1 MPEKNKKDQTL
12 DKQPEKEKAEI
23 SPLEDIYQAKRE
35 DEPKDY
41 FSTFE
46 KSGKMAA
53 WKKWLIGF
61 FAVLLILAGSSVAGF
76 FAFSSKK
83 KFSGQNIKLEF
94 QGPQTVSSGDSFSF
108 TVLYE
113 NNETLM
119 LKNAELTLN
128 FPESFSFEES
138 SPLPGNEFKN
148 SWDLKNIPAGNKGK
162 IIIKGRIVGENNSS
176 KAISARLNFEPEN
189 FSSPFD
195 VRKDYL
201 VRLNDSALK
210 INLDLPPRIA
220 PNSRFIGKISLSNGS
235 KTAIKD
241 IKLEITMPSDFTVEK
256 IEPAS
261 KNSIWEITELLPDK
275 PYEITIAGSLA
286 GANGEY
292 KEIKAKA
299 SLRNDKN
306 EFIAQ
311 TETNALISMINPNLE
326 TVILTNDKIGAITV
340 DWGDTLAVSL
350 KVKNAG
356 DQIIR
361 DVAGQL
367 TIDSTAIDWSNIRW
381 TIQGKLISVK
391 NSSQKILSWTKD
403 EFPDLLEL
411 SPGKETILSATLP
424 IIERPPKNVSAKDL
438 VVAIEGQAVSKNV
451 VDLEG
456 VEIKSEAMPVEVRI
470 TTQVQLR
477 PEARFTDDEYQPL
490 GTGPVPPE
498 VGKTTA
504 YQIQWYLSN
513 ASNEVTDAKIT
524 TTLPQNVYWKGGE
537 TGSGTLSFDP
547 ATREVAWT
555 INRVPARSGLDLS
568 GLSANFMVSI
578 TPKDSEIGSAVTLT
592 EQTSLEALDGFT
604 NQIIQKK
611 FDVLTTDLPT
621 DPSYAGKGKV
631 VAPTVVDANLIN
643 NTNATGNENANTN

>member
-1 MPEKNKKDQTL
+1 MPEKNKKDQTSDEQL
-12 DKQPEKEKAEI
+12 EKESMRI
-23 SPLEDIYQAKRE
+23 SPLEDIYQAKHE
-35 DEPKDY
+35 DGQKDY

-46 KSGKMAA
+46 KSDKMAI

-61 FAVLLILAGSSVAGF
+61 FILLLILAGSTVAGF

-94 QGPQTVSSGDSFSF
+94 LGPQTISSGDSFSF

-113 NNETLM
+113 NNEILT

-128 FPESFSFEES
+128 FPESFLFEES
-138 SPLPGNEFKN
+138 SPMPNNDFKN
-148 SWDLKNIPAGNKGK
+148 SWDLKNIPAGSKGK
-162 IIIKGRIVGENNSS
+162 IIIKGHIVGENNSS
-176 KAISARLNFEPEN
+176 KTISARLNFEPEN

-195 VRKDYL
+195 ARQDYL
-201 VRLNDSALK
+201 IKINESALK
-210 INLDLPPRIA
+210 IAFDFPPRLA
-220 PNSRFIGKISLSNGS
+220 PKSELKGMITLRNISEKPLKDVRLAISL
-235 KTAIKD
+235 
-241 IKLEITMPSDFTVEK
+241 PSDFVEKK
-256 IEPAS
+256 IEPPA
-261 KNSIWEITELLPDK
+261 KNLIWEIAELTQDK
-275 PYEITIAGSLA
+275 PYEITVAGIIS
-286 GANGEY
+286 GSNGEL
-292 KEIKAKA
+292 KEIKATA

-311 TETNALISMINPNLE
+311 TETNTLISIISPNLE
-326 TVILTNDKIGAITV
+326 AVILTNDKTGVISV

-350 KVKNAG
+350 KIKNAG

-367 TIDSTAIDWSNIRW
+367 AIDSTAIDWQNIRW
-381 TIQGKLISVK
+381 TIPGKLISAK
-391 NSSQKILSWTKD
+391 NSSQKILFWTKD

-411 SPGKETILSATLP
+411 SPGKETILSATLS
-424 IIERPPKNVSAKDL
+424 IIERPPKNVSTKDL
-438 VVAIEGQAVSKNV
+438 VITVEGQAVSKNV

-456 VEIKSEAMPVEVRI
+456 VEIKSDASPIEVRI

-477 PEARFTDDEYQPL
+477 PEARYTDDEYQPL
-490 GTGPVPPE
+490 GTGPIPPE
-498 VGKTTA
+498 AGKTTT

-524 TTLPQNVYWKGGE
+524 TALPQNVFWKGGE
-537 TGSGTLSFDP
+537 TGSGALSFDP

-568 GLSANFMVSI
+568 GLSANFTVSI
-578 TPKDSEIGSAVTLT
+578 TLKESEIGSTVTLT
-592 EQTSLEALDGFT
+592 EQTALEALDGFT

-611 FDVLTTDLPT
+611 FDVLTTDIAT
-621 DPSYAGKGKV
+621 DPKYAGQGKV
-631 VAPTVVDANLIN
+631 AAPTAI
-643 NTNATGNENANTN
+643 NTNTNTDTNINSSAQ

>member
-1 MPEKNKKDQTL
+1 MPEKNIKDQTS
-12 DKQPEKEKAEI
+12 DKQPKKENAEI

-35 DEPKDY
+35 DESKDY
-41 FSTFE
+41 FSSIE

-76 FAFSSKK
+76 LAFSSKK

-119 LKNAELTLN
+119 LRNAELTLN

-138 SPLPGNEFKN
+138 SPLPDNEFKN

-195 VRKDYL
+195 AHKDYL
-201 VRLNDSALK
+201 ILLNDSALK

-220 PNSRFIGKISLSNGS
+220 PNSRFLGKISLSNVS

-241 IKLEITMPSDFTVEK
+241 IKLEITIPSDFTAEK

-261 KNSIWEITELLPDK
+261 KNSIWEIAELLPDK
-275 PYEITIAGSLA
+275 PYEVTIAGSLA
-286 GANGEY
+286 GTNGEF

-306 EFIAQ
+306 EFISQ

-326 TVILTNDKIGAITV
+326 TVILVNDKTGGISV
-340 DWGDTLAVSL
+340 DWGDALAVSL

-367 TIDSTAIDWSNIRW
+367 TIDSTAIDWQNIRW
-381 TIQGKLISVK
+381 TIPGKLISAK
-391 NSSQKILSWTKD
+391 NGSQKILSWTKD

-411 SPGKETILSATLP
+411 SPGKETVLSAILP

-438 VVAIEGQAVSKNV
+438 IITAEGQAVSKNV

-456 VEIKSEAMPVEVRI
+456 VEIKSDASPIETRI

-477 PEARFTDDEYQPL
+477 PEARYTDDEYQPL
-490 GTGPVPPE
+490 GSGPVPPE
-498 VGKTTA
+498 VGKTTT

-524 TTLPQNVYWKGGE
+524 TTLPQNVFWKGGE

-568 GLSANFMVSI
+568 GLSANFTVSI
-578 TPKDSEIGSAVTLT
+578 TPKETEIGSAITLT
-592 EQTSLEALDGFT
+592 EQTSLEALDSFT

-611 FDVLTTDLPT
+611 FDVLTTDIPT
-621 DPSYAGKGKV
+621 DPKYAGQGKV
-631 VAPTVVDANLIN
+631 VAPTS
-643 NTNATGNENANTN
+643 TTENANINTNTNSLVQ

>member
-1 MPEKNKKDQTL
+1 MPKKDQTS
-12 DKQPEKEKAEI
+12 DKQPENEEKL
-23 SPLEDIYQAKRE
+23 SPLEDIYQAERK

-46 KSGKMAA
+46 KVEKMAA

-61 FAVLLILAGSSVAGF
+61 FVVLLILAGSTVAGF

-94 QGPQTVSSGDSFSF
+94 QGPQTISSGDSFSF

-138 SPLPGNEFKN
+138 SPLSDNEFKN
-148 SWDLKNIPAGNKGK
+148 SWDLKNIPAGGKGK
-162 IIIKGRIVGENNSS
+162 ILIKGRIMGENNSS
-176 KAISARLNFEPEN
+176 KTISARLNFEPEN

-201 VRLNDSALK
+201 VRLNDSTLK
-210 INLDLPPRIA
+210 INLDLPSRAA
-220 PNSRFIGKISLSNGS
+220 PDSRLVGKISLLNNSQ
-235 KTAIKD
+235 KPIKD
-241 IKLEITMPSDFTVEK
+241 VKLEINLPSDFTVEK
-256 IEPAS
+256 IDPAS
-261 KNSIWEITELLPDK
+261 KNSIWEIAELLSDK

-299 SLRNDKN
+299 SLRNDKG
-306 EFIAQ
+306 EFITQ

-326 TVILTNDKIGAITV
+326 TVILTNDKTGAITV

-367 TIDSTAIDWSNIRW
+367 TIDSTAIDWQNIRW
-381 TIQGKLISVK
+381 TIPGKLISVK

-424 IIERPPKNVSAKDL
+424 IIERPPKNVSTKDL
-438 VVAIEGQAVSKNV
+438 VIAVEGQAISKNV

-456 VEIKSEAMPVEVRI
+456 VEIKSEATPVEVRI

-490 GTGPVPPE
+490 GTGPIPPE
-498 VGKTTA
+498 VGKTTT

-524 TTLPQNVYWKGGE
+524 TTLPQNVFWKGGE

-568 GLSANFMVSI
+568 GLSANFTVSI
-578 TPKDSEIGSAVTLT
+578 TPKESEIGSAVTLT

-611 FDVLTTDLPT
+611 FDILTTDLPT
-621 DPSYAGKGKV
+621 DPLYAGKGKV
-631 VAPTVVDANLIN
+631 VQAALDEANS
-643 NTNATGNENANTN
+643 NTNADATTNENINSN